1 MGILDAIN
9 KEDRVEVRYSDFY
22 SLIRGCAERDIM
34 VNGLKHRIPYAH
46 MEAMLGL
53 LGDPE
58 PEKDQQ
64 PEDDKED

>member
-1 MGILDAIN
+1 MGLLDVIN

-22 SLIRGCAERDIM
+22 NFMRGCAERDIV
-34 VNGLKHRIPYAH
+34 VNGLKHRIPH
-46 MEAMLGL
+46 EHIEAMLGL

-58 PEKDQQ
+58 PEREQQ